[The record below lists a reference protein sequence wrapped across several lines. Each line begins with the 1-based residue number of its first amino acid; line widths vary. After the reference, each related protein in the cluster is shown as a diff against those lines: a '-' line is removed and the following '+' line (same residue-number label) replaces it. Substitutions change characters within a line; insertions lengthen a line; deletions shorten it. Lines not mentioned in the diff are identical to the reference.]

1 MDSRI
6 IMKYTGAGNNF
17 IMINNLDLKINNYEF
32 IVRDLCAQ
40 QENNEIDG
48 VIFVETTM
56 KADLKMN
63 YFNRDG
69 SSGSL
74 CGNGL
79 RCTVRYSLD
88 EKLTKKSKLT
98 VEAVDKIYNCEVVDE
113 KNIRVEMPD
122 PAVVN
127 PSFKLKVNFG
137 EWWEEL
143 ECAYVDCGSPHVVIF
158 IDDIK
163 NPQVKELSE
172 VNVEEWGRNIRMH
185 RDLMPEGANV
195 NFVKIAGDDEIHART
210 FERGVE
216 RETLS
221 SGTGSISNAIIAY
234 IKKNVN
240 TPVKVLP
247 RYGEYITINFS
258 EKDFEAEGKI
268 KYLTITGGA
277 NRI

>member
-17 IMINNLDLKINNYEF
+17 IMINNLDLKINNFEH
-32 IVRDLCAQ
+32 IVKDLCLRD
-40 QENNEIDG
+40 ENKEIDG

-69 SSGSL
+69 SGGSL

-88 EKLTKKSKLT
+88 EKLTKKEKLT
-98 VEAVDKIYNCEVVDE
+98 LEAVDKIYKCEVIDE

-122 PAVVN
+122 PAAIN

-143 ECAYVDCGSPHVVIF
+143 ECAYVDCGSPHVVVF

-163 NPQVKELSE
+163 KPLVNNLGE
-172 VNVEEWGRNIRMH
+172 VNIDEWGRNIRMH

-195 NFVKIAGDDEIHART
+195 NFVKVACEDEIHTRT

-221 SGTGSISNAIIAY
+221 SGTGSISSAIISY
-234 IKKNVN
+234 IKRNVN

-247 RYGEYITINFS
+247 KYGEYITI
-258 EKDFEAEGKI
+258 DFKEEDGKI
-268 KYLTITGGA
+268 KNLTITGGA
-277 NRI
+277 GRI

>member
-1 MDSRI
+1 MDSRV

-17 IMINNLDLKINNYEF
+17 IMINNLDLKIGNNKN
-32 IVRDLCAQ
+32 IVTDLCSKK
-40 QENNEIDG
+40 ENEDVDG

-56 KADLKMN
+56 NADLKMN

-79 RCTVRYSLD
+79 RCTVRYSL
-88 EKLTKKSKLT
+88 ENKLINKNKLT
-98 VEAVDKIYNCEVVDE
+98 VEAVGNIYKCEVLDE
-113 KNIRVEMPD
+113 KNIKVEMPD
-122 PAVVN
+122 PSVIN
-127 PSFKLKVNFG
+127 PSMKLKVNFG

-143 ECAYVDCGSPHVVIF
+143 ECAYVDCGSPHIVVF

-163 NPQVKELSE
+163 KPLVENLTE

-195 NFVKIAGDDEIHART
+195 NFVKIINENEIHART

-221 SGTGSISNAIIAY
+221 SGTGSISNAIISY
-234 IKKNVN
+234 IKRNVN
-240 TPVKVLP
+240 TPVKVLTK
-247 RYGEYITINFS
+247 YGEYITINF
-258 EKDFEAEGKI
+258 DDDDGKI
-268 KYLTITGGA
+268 RNLTITGGA

>member
-17 IMINNLDLKINNYEF
+17 IMINNLDLKIGNNKN
-32 IVRDLCAQ
+32 IVMDLCSKE
-40 QENNEIDG
+40 ENQDVDG
-48 VIFVETTM
+48 VIFVETTI

-79 RCTVRYSLD
+79 RCTVKYSLD
-88 EKLTKKSKLT
+88 EKLTDKKNLT
-98 VEAVDKIYNCEVVDE
+98 VEAVGNIYKCEVIDE
-113 KNIRVEMPD
+113 KNIKVEMPD
-122 PAVVN
+122 PAVIN

-143 ECAYVDCGSPHVVIF
+143 ECAYVDCGSPHIVVF
-158 IDDIK
+158 IDDIRK
-163 NPQVKELSE
+163 PVVNNLNE
-172 VNVEEWGRNIRMH
+172 VNIEEWGKNLRMH

-195 NFVKIAGDDEIHART
+195 NFVKVINQNEIHART

-221 SGTGSISNAIIAY
+221 SGTGSISNAIISY
-234 IKKNVN
+234 IKRNVN

-247 RYGEYITINFS
+247 KYGEYIEINF
-258 EKDFEAEGKI
+258 DDVEGRI
-268 KYLTITGGA
+268 KNLTITGPA

>member
-1 MDSRI
+1 
-6 IMKYTGAGNNF
+6 MKYTGAGNNF
-17 IMINNLDLKINNYEF
+17 IMINNLDLKIGNNKS
-32 IVRDLCAQ
+32 IVMDLCAQ
-40 QENNEIDG
+40 EENKDVDG

-63 YFNRDG
+63 YYNRDG

-88 EKLTKKSKLT
+88 NKLIKKDKLT
-98 VEAVDKIYNCEVVDE
+98 VEAVDKIYKCEVVDE

-143 ECAYVDCGSPHVVIF
+143 ECAYVDCGSPHVVVF

-163 NPQVKELSE
+163 KPIVNNLDE
-172 VNVEEWGRNIRMH
+172 VDIEEWGRNIRMH

-195 NFVKIAGDDEIHART
+195 NFVKVVSENEIHTRT

-221 SGTGSISNAIIAY
+221 SGTGSISSAIISY
-234 IKKNVN
+234 IKRNVN
-240 TPVKVLP
+240 TPVRVLP
-247 RYGEYITINFS
+247 KYGEYITI
-258 EKDFEAEGKI
+258 DFTEEEGKI
-268 KYLTITGGA
+268 KNLSITGGA

>member
-17 IMINNLDLKINNYEF
+17 IMVNNLDLKINNYEN
-32 IVRDLCAQ
+32 IVKDLCSRK
-40 QENNEIDG
+40 ENSEIDG

-88 EKLTKKSKLT
+88 EKLTKKEKLT
-98 VEAVDKIYNCEVVDE
+98 VEAVDKIYKCEVVDE

-122 PAVVN
+122 TAAIN

-143 ECAYVDCGSPHVVIF
+143 ECAYVDCGSPHAVVF

-163 NPQVKELSE
+163 KPLVNNLDE
-172 VNVEEWGRNIRMH
+172 VNIDEWGRNIRMH

-195 NFVKIAGDDEIHART
+195 NFVKIAGAHKDKNEIHTRT

-221 SGTGSISNAIIAY
+221 SGTGSISSAIIAY
-234 IKKNVN
+234 IKRNVN
-240 TPVKVLP
+240 TPIKVLP
-247 RYGEYITINFS
+247 KYGEYIIINFT
-258 EKDFEAEGKI
+258 DDEGKI
-268 KYLTITGGA
+268 KNLTITGGA

>member
-1 MDSRI
+1 MDSRV

-17 IMINNLDLKINNYEF
+17 IMFNNLDLKINNYEF

-40 QENNEIDG
+40 EENNEIDG

-56 KADLKMN
+56 NADLKMN

-88 EKLTKKSKLT
+88 EKLIKKDKMT
-98 VEAVDKIYNCEVVDE
+98 VEAVGKIYKCEVVDE

-122 PAVVN
+122 PSAIN

-143 ECAYVDCGSPHVVIF
+143 ECGYVDCGSPHVVVF

-163 NPQVKELSE
+163 KPSVESLSE
-172 VNVEEWGRNIRMH
+172 VDIEQWGRNIRMH

-195 NFVKIAGDDEIHART
+195 NFVKVTGENEIHTRT

-221 SGTGSISNAIIAY
+221 SGTGSISSAIISY
-234 IKKNVN
+234 IKRNVN

-247 RYGEYITINFS
+247 KYGEYITI
-258 EKDFEAEGKI
+258 DFTDDEGKI
-268 KYLTITGGA
+268 KNLTITGGA

>member
-17 IMINNLDLKINNYEF
+17 IMINNLDLKIGNNKN
-32 IVRDLCAQ
+32 IVVDLCSKE
-40 QENNEIDG
+40 ENQDVDG

-69 SSGSL
+69 STGSL

-79 RCTVRYSLD
+79 RCTVKYSLD
-88 EKLTKKSKLT
+88 NNLVNKINKNKLT
-98 VEAVDKIYNCEVVDE
+98 VEAIDKIYKCEVIDE

-122 PAVVN
+122 PAVIN

-143 ECAYVDCGSPHVVIF
+143 ECAYVDCGSPHIVVF

-163 NPQVKELSE
+163 KPIVKDLTE
-172 VNVEEWGRNIRMH
+172 VNVNEWGINLRMH
-185 RDLMPEGANV
+185 RELMPEGANV
-195 NFVKIAGDDEIHART
+195 NFVKVVGENEIHTRT

-221 SGTGSISNAIIAY
+221 SGTGSISSAIISY
-234 IKKNVN
+234 IKREMN

-247 RYGEYITINFS
+247 KYGEYIVI
-258 EKDFEAEGKI
+258 DFDDDNGKI
-268 KYLTITGGA
+268 KNLTITGPA

>member
-1 MDSRI
+1 LDSRI

-17 IMINNLDLKINNYEF
+17 IMINNLDVKINNYKDITTDICSRE
-32 IVRDLCAQ
+32 
-40 QENNEIDG
+40 ENKEIDG
-48 VIFVETTM
+48 VIFVETTI

-69 SSGSL
+69 SGGSL

-79 RCTVRYSLD
+79 RCTVRYSKDNNLINKD
-88 EKLTKKSKLT
+88 NVT
-98 VEAVDKIYNCEVVDE
+98 VEAVDKIYKCEIVDE
-113 KNIRVEMPD
+113 KNIKVEMPE
-122 PAVVN
+122 PAVIR

-137 EWWEEL
+137 QWWEEL
-143 ECAYVDCGSPHVVIF
+143 ECGYVDCGSPHIVVF

-163 NPQVKELSE
+163 NPLVKDLSE
-172 VNVEEWGRNIRMH
+172 VNIDEWGRNLRMH

-195 NFVKIAGDDEIHART
+195 NFVKVVSENEIHTRT

-221 SGTGSISNAIIAY
+221 SGTGSISSAIISY
-234 IKKNVN
+234 IKRNLN
-240 TPVKVLP
+240 TPIKILP
-247 RYGEYITINFS
+247 KYGEYIEINFDD
-258 EKDFEAEGKI
+258 EDGRI
-268 KYLTITGGA
+268 KNLTIKGGA

>member
-1 MDSRI
+1 MDSRTM
-6 IMKYTGAGNNF
+6 MKYTGAGNNF
-17 IMINNLDLKINNYEF
+17 LMINNLDLKINNFEH
-32 IVRDLCAQ
+32 IVKDLCSKV
-40 QENNEIDG
+40 ENKEIDG
-48 VIFVETTM
+48 VIFVETTL

-69 SSGSL
+69 SGGSL

-88 EKLTKKSKLT
+88 EKLTKKEKLT
-98 VEAVDKIYNCEVVDE
+98 VEAVDKIYKCEVVDE

-122 PAVVN
+122 PAAIN

-143 ECAYVDCGSPHVVIF
+143 ECAYVDCGSPHIVVF

-163 NPQVKELSE
+163 KPLVNNLDE
-172 VNVEEWGRNIRMH
+172 VNIEEWGRNIRMH
-185 RDLMPEGANV
+185 RDLMPDGANV
-195 NFVKIAGDDEIHART
+195 NFVQAAGDDEIHTRT

-221 SGTGSISNAIIAY
+221 SGTGSISSAIISY
-234 IKKNVN
+234 IKRNVN

-247 RYGEYITINFS
+247 KYGEYITI
-258 EKDFEAEGKI
+258 DFTDDDGKI
-268 KYLTITGGA
+268 KNLTITGGA

>member
-17 IMINNLDLKINNYEF
+17 IMINNLDLKINNYEH
-32 IVRDLCAQ
+32 IVTDLCSKD
-40 QENNEIDG
+40 ENKEIDG

-69 SSGSL
+69 SGGSL

-88 EKLTKKSKLT
+88 EKLIKKEKLT
-98 VEAVDKIYNCEVVDE
+98 VEAVDKIYKCEVIDE

-122 PAVVN
+122 PAAIN

-143 ECAYVDCGSPHVVIF
+143 ECAYVDCGSPHIIVF
-158 IDDIK
+158 IDDIQK
-163 NPQVKELSE
+163 PVVNKLEE
-172 VNVEEWGRNIRMH
+172 VNIDEWGRNIRMH

-195 NFVKIAGDDEIHART
+195 NFVQIAGEDEIHTRT

-221 SGTGSISNAIIAY
+221 SGTGSISSAIISY
-234 IKKNVN
+234 IKRNVN

-247 RYGEYITINFS
+247 KYGEYITI
-258 EKDFEAEGKI
+258 DFTDENGKI
-268 KYLTITGGA
+268 KNLTITGGA

>member
-1 MDSRI
+1 MDSKI

-17 IMINNLDLKINNYEF
+17 IMITNLDLKINNYEN
-32 IVRDLCAQ
+32 IVVDLCSKD
-40 QENNEIDG
+40 ENADIDG
-48 VIFVETTM
+48 VIFVETTI

-69 SSGSL
+69 SNGSL

-88 EKLTKKSKLT
+88 EKLINKINKNKLT
-98 VEAVDKIYNCEVVDE
+98 VEAVDKIYKCEVIDE

-122 PAVVN
+122 PAVIN
-127 PSFKLKVNFG
+127 PSIKLKVNFG

-143 ECAYVDCGSPHVVIF
+143 ECAYVDCGSPHVVVF

-163 NPQVKELSE
+163 RPVTNNLDE
-172 VNVEEWGRNIRMH
+172 VNINEWGRNLRMH

-195 NFVKIAGDDEIHART
+195 NFVKVIGENEIHTRT

-216 RETLS
+216 RETQS
-221 SGTGSISNAIIAY
+221 SGTGSISSAIISY
-234 IKKNVN
+234 IKREVN

-247 RYGEYITINFS
+247 KYGEYITI
-258 EKDFEAEGKI
+258 DFTDDNGKI
-268 KYLTITGGA
+268 KNLTITSGA

>member
-17 IMINNLDLKINNYEF
+17 IMINNLDLKISNNEH
-32 IVRDLCAQ
+32 IVTDLCSKP
-40 QENNEIDG
+40 ENQDVDG

-63 YFNRDG
+63 YYNRDG

-79 RCTVRYSLD
+79 RCTVKYSLD
-88 EKLTKKSKLT
+88 EKLIKKTKLT

-113 KNIRVEMPD
+113 KNIKVEMPD
-122 PAVVN
+122 PAIIN
-127 PSFKLKVNFG
+127 PSIKLKVNFD

-143 ECAYVDCGSPHVVIF
+143 ECAYVDCGSPHIVVF
-158 IDDIK
+158 IDDIQK
-163 NPQVKELSE
+163 PVVNNLDE
-172 VNVEEWGRNIRMH
+172 VNIDEWGRNIRMH

-195 NFVKIAGDDEIHART
+195 NFVKVVNENEIHART

-221 SGTGSISNAIIAY
+221 SGTGSISNAIISY
-234 IKKNVN
+234 IKRNVN

-247 RYGEYITINFS
+247 KYGEYITINFS
-258 EKDFEAEGKI
+258 EDNGR
-268 KYLTITGGA
+268 ITNLSMTGPA

>member
-1 MDSRI
+1 
-6 IMKYTGAGNNF
+6 MKYTGAGNNF
-17 IMINNLDLKINNYEF
+17 IMINNLDLKINNFEN
-32 IVRDLCAQ
+32 ITKELCSKV
-40 QENNEIDG
+40 ENKEIDG
-48 VIFVETTM
+48 VIFVETTI

-79 RCTVRYSLD
+79 RCTVKYALD
-88 EKLTKKSKLT
+88 NNLIKKENLT
-98 VEAVDKIYNCEVVDE
+98 VEAVDKIYKCEVIDE

-122 PAVVN
+122 PSAVN

-143 ECAYVDCGSPHVVIF
+143 ECAYVDCGSPHIVVF

-163 NPQVKELSE
+163 KPIVKELSK
-172 VNVEEWGRNIRMH
+172 VNVNEWGRNIRMH

-195 NFVKIAGDDEIHART
+195 NFVKIAGENEIHTRT

-221 SGTGSISNAIIAY
+221 SGTGSISSAIVSY
-234 IKKNVN
+234 IKREVN
-240 TPVKVLP
+240 TPIKVLP
-247 RYGEYITINFS
+247 RYGEYITI
-258 EKDFEAEGKI
+258 DFTDTGGKI
-268 KYLTITGGA
+268 KNLSITGGA
-277 NRI
+277 NKI